1 MAWTTPKTWVNQD
14 PLNESNFNT
23 FIRDNQAAL
32 REQTED
38 AEGKLAKH
46 HPAYL
51 SPLLVGYAV
60 IFPVGTVRI
69 SGTSFQTWHAK
80 CKLTFTPK
88 TDMVL
93 FGVQYQISSVRH
105 NTLSD
110 GTIIS
115 LGLQKDGSLYGA
127 AFTDTTATT
136 SQLNEGILYEI
147 SVPGGWDENDKVMIQ
162 YQVPVVVT
170 RAVETTIAPMIRMQG
185 TSGSLDLKDGTP
197 MILTALDV
205 GAYE

>member
-1 MAWTTPKTWVNQD
+1 MAWTTPKTWANQD

-38 AEGKLAKH
+38 AELKVGKMY
-46 HPAYL
+46 PTWQ
-51 SPLLVGYAV
+51 SPLMAGYAV

-88 TDMVL
+88 TDLVL

-127 AFTDTTATT
+127 TFTDTTAVT
-136 SQLNEGILYEI
+136 SQLNEGVLYEI
-147 SVPGGWDENDKVMIQ
+147 TVSGGWNESDKVMMQ
-162 YQVPVVVT
+162 YQAPVAVT
-170 RAVETTIAPMIRMQG
+170 RNVETTVAPMIRMQG